1 MPEARPCRVQS
12 GVKHIA
18 MSVACGLLLASCTSD
33 FSTSGDAARA
43 SADELRTQN
52 QALKL
57 RIGELE
63 AKLSEANAAREAAM
77 SKDVLEALPRIAE
90 VRIGSLSGLE
100 PPAGAMASETGP
112 ATAVVVYV
120 EPVDGRARFTQA
132 VGVLSVDATLVP
144 PVGAKG
150 EPRSLGRVTLSPG
163 QLREAYRSGLTGTHY
178 EVLVPIEPALAP
190 ADRVGTLVIRV
201 KFDDAITGR
210 SHGAERTIGQAK

>member
-1 MPEARPCRVQS
+1 
-12 GVKHIA
+12 VKHIA
-18 MSVACGLLLASCTSD
+18 ISVACGLLLASCTSD

-100 PPAGAMASETGP
+100 PPAGAMASETKP
-112 ATAVVVYV
+112 ATSVVVYV

-144 PVGAKG
+144 PVGSKG
-150 EPRSLGRVTLSPG
+150 EPRSLGRATLSPG

-178 EVLVPIEPALAP
+178 EVSVPIEPALTE
-190 ADRVGTLVIRV
+190 RVGTLVIRV

-210 SHGAERTIGQAK
+210 SHAAERTIGQAK